1 MNGKKVLIVED
12 DFMLSL
18 INKKYVEL
26 MGHKVVA
33 SVTSGADAITAAK
46 EYDPDII
53 LMDIRL
59 DGNMDGIETMIE
71 SGKFCKAPVI
81 YLTGNS
87 DGENKGRASKTNV
100 LAFCVKPVHFEQLQE
115 YFSKI

>member
-1 MNGKKVLIVED
+1 MSAKKVLIVED
-12 DFMLSL
+12 DFMLTL

-33 SVTSGADAITAAK
+33 TVTNGADAIEAAK
-46 EYDPDII
+46 EHNPDII

-59 DGNMDGIETMIE
+59 DGNLNGVDTMIE
-71 SGKFCKAPVI
+71 IGKFSNVPAI

-87 DGENKGRASKTNV
+87 DEENKSNASKTNMI
-100 LAFCVKPVHFEQLQE
+100 AFCVKPVHFEQLQE
-115 YFSKI
+115 FFLKV